1 VVSSPLSGEVDLA
14 DGVIFLGNAS
24 SARVGEDI
32 SVTNKSRKA
41 E

>member
-1 VVSSPLSGEVDLA
+1 MLLA
-14 DGVIFLGNAS
+14 GVIFLGNAS
-24 SARVGEDI
+24 PAKAGVDV